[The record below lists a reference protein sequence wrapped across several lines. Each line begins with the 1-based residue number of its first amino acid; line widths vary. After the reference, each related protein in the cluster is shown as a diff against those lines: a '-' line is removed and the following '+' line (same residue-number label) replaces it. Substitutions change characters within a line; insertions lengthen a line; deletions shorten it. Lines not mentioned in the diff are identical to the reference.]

1 MELNINSPAY
11 FSEHY
16 GIDDVVYRYC
26 QRLYTF
32 FRDKQYS
39 DSLSIIGIIPIIAP
53 KELYEAGQWKES
65 VRLIGSAT
73 CAIIT
78 IRLDFESYYNAD
90 SKKKIVL
97 IRNAVL
103 KAVKKIKSKGKFDFG
118 KFEKDLL
125 SISQIEI

>member
-11 FSEHY
+11 FSDHY
-16 GIDDVVYRYC
+16 GIDDDVYRYC
-26 QRLYTF
+26 QKLYTF

-39 DSLSIIGIIPIIAP
+39 DSLSIIGIMPVVAP

-65 VRLIGSAT
+65 VKLIGGTT

-78 IRLDFESYYNAD
+78 IRLDFESYYSAD
-90 SKKKIVL
+90 SKEKIVL
-97 IRNAVL
+97 IKNAIL
-103 KAVKKIKSKGKFDFG
+103 KAVKKIKSKGRFDFG

-125 SISQIEI
+125 SIP